1 MLQRAAS
8 NAYSWWW
15 ASHIRTKQ
23 TKWVEQNL
31 QDVEEKVTHVLK
43 ILEEEGDSFAK
54 RAEMYYKRRP
64 ELISFVEETYKAY
77 RALAERYDHISIELQ
92 KANNQLA
99 VACPDRVPYM
109 DDDEDDGSPRPPKK
123 MPEGSK
129 QNIPKPPPKDLK
141 TIVTTAAATKKLHSR
156 KPASKDT
163 NNTAAPK
170 SGLNRKEAIEEVD
183 KLQKQIL
190 ALQTVKEFVKSSYDH
205 SIARYWETEAQIN
218 ELQERVSMLQDELGE
233 GVVIEDS
240 EARRLMA
247 EAALKSCQEALTQLE
262 AKQEE
267 SHDET
272 RMTSNRINDIK
283 AKLSSLMEEFHYTQ
297 SDSKEPRAKRE
308 MKKASETKDLEE
320 EEAILKQKREELQS
334 LKNNI
339 KEQFHSDSNSSLS
352 VAEMA
357 EKIDEL
363 VNKVIS
369 LETAVSSQ
377 TALVTRLR
385 SETDELQEHIRTL
398 EGDKESLIND
408 KNRLNDQLREM
419 EEKMHQVQDLNK
431 IVEDENS
438 SIQTQFTE
446 ARSNLEHISE
456 KVQNEMHFEE
466 VKAMDSPQLE
476 NNASG
481 KSESKYDVNSDLE
494 LKLGTVEGDSTSDKK
509 LEVVDST
516 ENVVRA
522 DNKLEATGSTENDV
536 MSGNE
541 VKFTSSVETEYV
553 TPTEN
558 KFPEEFKEQGRILI
572 PVINGDERVTVQ
584 NTNNENQ
591 ISQQASNKADS
602 SLPNLGTQH
611 TDPKEVSSETEY
623 ASKAEASDKAMTKDD
638 EPDWQGMFLSGLQD
652 REKILLT
659 EYTNTLRNYK
669 DLKKRL
675 ADIEM
680 KVHEDDLDQ
689 LKKLQAANALKD
701 EEIRL
706 LRQKLSLLDRSL
718 EGTEDLTGSTVLE
731 RSIEEL
737 LETRLQ
743 YTSAI
748 EEKFRARIDELL
760 DENLKCWR
768 EFGASFEDVQ
778 RFETTIKDLM
788 TEVSK
793 IEAKGKALEGT
804 SSTKYSLKSD
814 ARPIYQHLTETQTL
828 LTAWLERSVLQNEE
842 LERRFACLC
851 NIQEDI
857 TSALNTSAEDDD
869 FRFTSYQAAK
879 FQGEV
884 LTLKQEHT
892 KFSAVLRTHID
903 VVTSLHREVEKALV
917 RLNDQFGLSASRRGT
932 RSETRN
938 KVPLRSFIFGNKPK
952 KQSIFAIMSI
962 QHGLHKKR
970 ASKEKEKEEK
980 KEKEK
985 EKEREEKKEKEKE
998 KEEKEKEKEKEKEN
1012 SSV

>member
-1 MLQRAAS
+1 M
-8 NAYSWWW
+8 
-15 ASHIRTKQ
+15 
-23 TKWVEQNL
+23 
-31 QDVEEKVTHVLK
+31 DEKVTQVLK
-43 ILEEEGDSFAK
+43 ILEEEGDSFAR

-109 DDDEDDGSPRPPKK
+109 DEDEDDRSPRPPRK
-123 MPEGSK
+123 MPDGSK
-129 QNIPKPPPKDLK
+129 NIPKPPSKDLK
-141 TIVTTAAATKKLHSR
+141 TVVTVAAATKKLQSR
-156 KPASKDT
+156 KPASKGT
-163 NNTAAPK
+163 NNTAATPTPK
-170 SGLNRKEAIEEVD
+170 SGLSRKEAIEEVD

-190 ALQTVKEFVKSSYDH
+190 ALQTVKEFVKSSYDN

-218 ELQERVSMLQDELGE
+218 KLQERVSMLQEELGE
-233 GVVIEDS
+233 GVVIEDN

-247 EAALKSCQEALTQLE
+247 EAALKSCEEALTQLE
-262 AKQEE
+262 VKQEQ

-272 RMTSNRINDIK
+272 RMTSSKIKDVK
-283 AKLSSLMEEFHYTQ
+283 AKLSSLMDEFNYTQ
-297 SDSKEPRAKRE
+297 SDSKESRAKRD

-320 EEAILKQKREELQS
+320 EESILKEKREELQS

-339 KEQFHSDSNSSLS
+339 KEQFQPDSDSSLS

-377 TALVTRLR
+377 TALVTTLR
-385 SETDELQEHIRTL
+385 TETDELQEHIRTL

-408 KNRLNDQLREM
+408 KSRLNDQLREM
-419 EEKMHQVQDLNK
+419 EEKMHRVQDLNK

-446 ARSNLEHISE
+446 ARSNLGVISE

-466 VKAMDSPQLE
+466 VKATDLSQPE
-476 NNASG
+476 KNASG
-481 KSESKYDVNSDLE
+481 KPEPEYEPEKQVPLNDVMSDKELKVPGLVEDGLNSDME
-494 LKLGTVEGDSTSDKK
+494 LKVGTAEGDLTSDKK
-509 LEVVDST
+509 LEVIDST
-516 ENVVRA
+516 ENVVCA
-522 DNKLEATGSTENDV
+522 DNELGATGSLENDV
-536 MSGNE
+536 TSRNE
-541 VKFTSSVETEYV
+541 VKFTSPVETECT
-553 TPTEN
+553 TPVEN
-558 KFPEEFKEQGRILI
+558 TIPEEFKEQ
-572 PVINGDERVTVQ
+572 D
-584 NTNNENQ
+584 TNNENQ
-591 ISQQASNKADS
+591 ISQQASNKADIS
-602 SLPNLGTQH
+602 FPDLGKQ
-611 TDPKEVSSETEY
+611 DSAPKEVSSNTEY
-623 ASKAEASDKAMTKDD
+623 TSNAEARDEATTKED
-638 EPDWQGMFLSGLQD
+638 EPDWRGMFLSGLQD

-659 EYTNTLRNYK
+659 EYTNTLRSYK

-675 ADIEM
+675 ADIET
-680 KVHEDDLDQ
+680 KTQDDDLDQ
-689 LKKLQAANALKD
+689 LKKLEAANALKD

-718 EGTEDLTGSTVLE
+718 EGTEDSTGSTVLQS
-731 RSIEEL
+731 SIEEL

-743 YTSAI
+743 YTSPI

-788 TEVSK
+788 TEVTK
-793 IEAKGKALEGT
+793 IEIKAKALEGT
-804 SSTKYSLKSD
+804 SGTKYSLKSD

-828 LTAWLERSVLQNEE
+828 LTAWLERSVSQNEE
-842 LERRFACLC
+842 LERRFSCLC

-857 TSALNTSAEDDD
+857 TSALRTSAEDDD

-892 KFSAVLRTHID
+892 KFSGVLRTHVD
-903 VVTSLHREVEKALV
+903 VVRTLHHEVEKALV

-932 RSETRN
+932 GPETRN

-952 KQSIFAIMSI
+952 KQSIFTIISM
-962 QHGLHKKR
+962 HPGLHKKR
-970 ASKEKEKEEK
+970 GSKEKEREKEEK

-985 EKEREEKKEKEKE
+985 VEKKEKDKVDKE
-998 KEEKEKEKEKEKEN
+998 KVEKVEKTDKEEEEEEREEEKT
-1012 SSV
+1012 SV

>member
-1 MLQRAAS
+1 M
-8 NAYSWWW
+8 
-15 ASHIRTKQ
+15 
-23 TKWVEQNL
+23 
-31 QDVEEKVTHVLK
+31 DEKVTQVLR
-43 ILEEEGDSFAK
+43 ILEEEGDSFAR

-109 DDDEDDGSPRPPKK
+109 DEDEDDGSPRPPRK
-123 MPEGSK
+123 MPDGSK
-129 QNIPKPPPKDLK
+129 QNIPKPPSKGLK
-141 TIVTTAAATKKLHSR
+141 TVVTVAAATKKLQSR

-163 NNTAAPK
+163 NNTAATPK
-170 SGLNRKEAIEEVD
+170 SGLSRKEAIEEVD

-190 ALQTVKEFVKSSYDH
+190 ALQTVKEFVRSSYDN

-218 ELQERVSMLQDELGE
+218 ELQESVSMLQEELGE
-233 GVVIEDS
+233 GVVIEDN

-247 EAALKSCQEALTQLE
+247 EAALKSCEEALTQLE
-262 AKQEE
+262 VKQEQ
-267 SHDET
+267 SHGET
-272 RMTSNRINDIK
+272 RMTSSRIKDVK
-283 AKLSSLMEEFHYTQ
+283 AKLSSLMDEFSYTQ
-297 SDSKEPRAKRE
+297 SDSKEPRAKRD

-320 EEAILKQKREELQS
+320 EESILKEKREVLQS

-339 KEQFHSDSNSSLS
+339 KEQFHPDSNSSLS

-377 TALVTRLR
+377 TALVTTLR
-385 SETDELQEHIRTL
+385 TETDELEEHIRTL

-446 ARSNLEHISE
+446 ARSNLEVILE

-466 VKAMDSPQLE
+466 VKATDLSQPE
-476 NNASG
+476 KNASG
-481 KSESKYDVNSDLE
+481 KPEPKYEPEKQVPLNAVKSDKELKVPGLVEDGVNSDME
-494 LKLGTVEGDSTSDKK
+494 LKVGTAEGDLTSDKK
-509 LEVVDST
+509 LEIIDST
-516 ENVVRA
+516 ENVVCA
-522 DNKLEATGSTENDV
+522 DNKLEAT
-536 MSGNE
+536 
-541 VKFTSSVETEYV
+541 
-553 TPTEN
+553 
-558 KFPEEFKEQGRILI
+558 EEFKEQERIL
-572 PVINGDERVTVQ
+572 NGDEKATVQ

-591 ISQQASNKADS
+591 ISQQASNKAD
-602 SLPNLGTQH
+602 T
-611 TDPKEVSSETEY
+611 
-623 ASKAEASDKAMTKDD
+623 SKAEARDEATTKDD
-638 EPDWQGMFLSGLQD
+638 EPDWRGMFLSGLQD
-652 REKILLT
+652 REKVLLT
-659 EYTNTLRNYK
+659 EYTNTLRSYK

-675 ADIEM
+675 ADIET
-680 KVHEDDLDQ
+680 KTQDDDLDQ
-689 LKKLQAANALKD
+689 LKKLEAANALKD

-718 EGTEDLTGSTVLE
+718 EGTEDLTGSTVLQS
-731 RSIEEL
+731 SIEEL

-743 YTSAI
+743 YTSPI

-788 TEVSK
+788 TEVTK
-793 IEAKGKALEGT
+793 IEIKAKAL
-804 SSTKYSLKSD
+804 
-814 ARPIYQHLTETQTL
+814 
-828 LTAWLERSVLQNEE
+828 
-842 LERRFACLC
+842 
-851 NIQEDI
+851 
-857 TSALNTSAEDDD
+857 EDDD

-892 KFSAVLRTHID
+892 KFSGVLRTHVDI
-903 VVTSLHREVEKALV
+903 VRTLHHEVEKALV

-932 RSETRN
+932 GSETKN

-952 KQSIFAIMSI
+952 KQSIFTIISM
-962 QHGLHKKR
+962 HPGLNKKR
-970 ASKEKEKEEK
+970 GSKEKEKEEK

-985 EKEREEKKEKEKE
+985 VKEKVEKEKVEKKENEKGKE
-998 KEEKEKEKEKEKEN
+998 KEEEEEEEKGKEKT
-1012 SSV
+1012 SV